1 MKYMTSKTLFQVID
15 YNNTPYELL
24 TSEIDANTLNE
35 HTTLS
40 KYYNHYM
47 WLKYSIQDH
56 VTSSANGWE
65 LQLLCYLLGLSRACP
80 DWHVHFGGKSD

>member
-1 MKYMTSKTLFQVID
+1 MRSYLEITNTQENTL
-15 YNNTPYELL
+15 TRLSYELL
-24 TSEIDANTLNE
+24 TSGIDANTLNE

-47 WLKYSIQDH
+47 WLKYSKQDH

-65 LQLLCYLLGLSRACP
+65 LQLLCQLLGLSRALP
-80 DWHVHFGGKSD
+80 DWNVHFGGKSD

>member
-1 MKYMTSKTLFQVID
+1 MRSYLEITNTQENTL
-15 YNNTPYELL
+15 TRLSYELL
-24 TSEIDANTLNE
+24 TSEIDANMLNE

-47 WLKYSIQDH
+47 WLKNSKQDH

-65 LQLLCYLLGLSRACP
+65 LQLLC
-80 DWHVHFGGKSD
+80 

>member
-1 MKYMTSKTLFQVID
+1 MRSYLEITNTQENTL
-15 YNNTPYELL
+15 TRLSYELL

-47 WLKYSIQDH
+47 WLKYSKQDH
-56 VTSSANGWE
+56 VTSSADGLE
-65 LQLLCYLLGLSRACP
+65 LQLLC
-80 DWHVHFGGKSD
+80 